1 MIADIIGSILMTC
14 GIVIIAAAVLHVDEP
29 QITEPPWSPPEPTIS
44 TILKRLNEEETADNH
59 DLTLHESTVA

>member
-1 MIADIIGSILMTC
+1 VILELFAWSLICIGAV
-14 GIVIIAAAVLHVDEP
+14 IVAAALLHVDEP
-29 QITEPPWSPPEPTIS
+29 QITEPPWSAPEPSIS